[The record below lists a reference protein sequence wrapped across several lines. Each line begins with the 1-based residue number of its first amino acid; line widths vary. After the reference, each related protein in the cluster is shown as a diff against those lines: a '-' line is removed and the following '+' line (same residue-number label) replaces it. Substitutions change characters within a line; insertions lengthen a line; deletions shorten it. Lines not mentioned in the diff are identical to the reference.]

1 MDKKEWYG
9 SELIF
14 DIDGK
19 DLHLDCTLTHNYTKC
34 NGCNFINT
42 GVFEKC
48 SNCNGS
54 RLYVIDIPCKN
65 CIFFLKKEVRKLIKL
80 LTEDFGI
87 DNKTISVYFS
97 GNNGFHLHITDK
109 DYFPLLSS
117 ERSEISSYLLGK
129 GFKLETLGIKLN
141 NEKKYTPII
150 KNKQLLVCRLATK
163 NVFRI

>member
-19 DLHLDCTLTHNYTKC
+19 DLHLDCALKHNYTKC
-34 NGCNFINT
+34 HACNLINT
-42 GVFEKC
+42 GVLKKC

-65 CIFFLKKEVRKLIKL
+65 CIFFLKKEVRKLINL
-80 LTEDFGI
+80 LTRRFWNRSIKLYLFIFLEIMDFI
-87 DNKTISVYFS
+87 YMLLIKIIILYFQLREQK
-97 GNNGFHLHITDK
+97 FRVI
-109 DYFPLLSS
+109 FW
-117 ERSEISSYLLGK
+117 GK

-141 NEKKYTPII
+141 NEKKYIPY
-150 KNKQLLVCRLATK
+150 
-163 NVFRI
+163 

>member
-1 MDKKEWYG
+1 MPGELYAFVLKYSPSDIFCSSSFYRNPSEPMDKKDWYG

-19 DLHLDCTLTHNYTKC
+19 DLHLDCALTHNYTKC
-34 NGCNFINT
+34 NACNFINT

-65 CIFFLKKEVRKLIKL
+65 CIFFLKKEVKKLIKL

-109 DYFPLLSS
+109 DY
-117 ERSEISSYLLGK
+117 YLYSQMREQKFQVIFWGK
-129 GFKLETLGIKLN
+129 GLN
-141 NEKKYTPII
+141 WKH
-150 KNKQLLVCRLATK
+150 
-163 NVFRI
+163 